1 MHPRATADSDRGP
14 VARSLKLDYVT
25 LSLAQS
31 ASQQADLD
39 QLLIEQQ
46 TPGSP
51 NYHRWLTPEEY
62 ADRFGVG
69 EEDLKAI
76 VGWLEGQGLTVRA
89 TAKGRNWI
97 AVSGTAAQMESAF
110 QTELRNYLVDNDL
123 HFANASEPSVPAV
136 IKPLV
141 RGIHGLHDFR
151 MKPSKRLGAATVANY
166 TSSSGNHYLAPNDI
180 ATIYNVNPLYSAG
193 MDGS

>member
-1 MHPRATADSDRGP
+1 
-14 VARSLKLDYVT
+14 LDYVT

-31 ASQQADLD
+31 ANQQADLD

-62 ADRFGVG
+62 ADRFGVS
-69 EEDLKAI
+69 EDDLKAI
-76 VGWLEGQGLTVRA
+76 IGWLEGQGLTIRA

-97 AVSGTAAQMESAF
+97 AISGTAAQMGSAF

-123 HFANASEPSVPAV
+123 HFANAS
-136 IKPLV
+136 
-141 RGIHGLHDFR
+141 
-151 MKPSKRLGAATVANY
+151 
-166 TSSSGNHYLAPNDI
+166 
-180 ATIYNVNPLYSAG
+180 
-193 MDGS
+193 